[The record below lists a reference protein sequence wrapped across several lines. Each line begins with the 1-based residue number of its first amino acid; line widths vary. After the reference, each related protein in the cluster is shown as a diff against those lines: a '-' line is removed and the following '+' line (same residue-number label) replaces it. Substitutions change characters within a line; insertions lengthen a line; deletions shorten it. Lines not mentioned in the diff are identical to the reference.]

1 MADRIALFNE
11 GRVMQVGTPQEI
23 YRRPNSRFV
32 ADFVGSSNVLP
43 PEFVKRLCG
52 ESRWASLRPESISI
66 TQAGGHEAS
75 VIDASY
81 LGGSTRLALE
91 LGDLRVTLMLASTND
106 IPAVG
111 ARVFIYWKAEDMH
124 LMETGE

>member
-1 MADRIALFNE
+1 
-11 GRVMQVGTPQEI
+11 MQVGTPQEI

-52 ESRWASLRPESISI
+52 ESRWASLRPESIFL
-66 TQAGGHEAS
+66 TQAGGHEAN
-75 VIDASY
+75 VIDASF

-91 LGDLRVTLMLASTND
+91 LGGLRVTAMLASASD

-111 ARVFIYWKAEDMH
+111 ARVFIDWKAEDMH
-124 LMETGE
+124 LMESGE